1 MNFIVKSENDK
12 ALNAFNYV
20 KQILEE
26 SYKEKYAS
34 YVKKLPMLIK
44 NNGMIPT
51 LTFILAKSN
60 GNSDEARA
68 YNKIGEQIVDFLKP
82 IINDIN
88 CNDLEQTIIKMIE
101 LDSNQNRYILMEIM
115 SLLKWMKRIVEGL
128 IKEA

>member
-60 GNSDEARA
+60 GNSEEACA
-68 YNKIGEQIVDFLKP
+68 YNKIGEQLVDFLKP
-82 IINDIN
+82 IINDSDCDN
-88 CNDLEQTIIKMIE
+88 LEQIIIKMIE